1 MRVHSTLADAYRD
14 LLLTE
19 EPVRIA
25 DLFTLGNRRKQVQDY
40 AM

>member
-14 LLLTE
+14 LLLSE

-25 DLFTLGNRRKQVQDY
+25 VYSR
-40 AM
+40 